1 MSKDIPPIESNTEQ
15 LRSYAFKDPLVVLA
29 TGFGIG
35 WIPVAPGTIASLV
48 IAILF
53 WFFVPE
59 SGVLQYAIIFLLF
72 LGTRFTLGFLV
83 RKYGE
88 NDEPCIVLDEFLGM
102 AIALFLVPKQWWLYL
117 IAFLIFR
124 IFDIVK
130 PWPISWIEQ
139 RVRGAYGIILDDVM
153 AGAGAAIITHLI
165 LLTQNW

>member
-1 MSKDIPPIESNTEQ
+1 MPKDIPPIESNADQ

-35 WIPVAPGTIASLV
+35 WIPFAPGTIASLV
-48 IAILF
+48 VALLV

-59 SGVLQYAIIFLLF
+59 SAVLQYAIIFLLF
-72 LGTRFTLGFLV
+72 IVARLTLGIVV
-83 RKYGE
+83 RKYGVK
-88 NDEPCIVLDEFLGM
+88 DESCIVLDEFLGM
-102 AIALFLVPKQWWLYL
+102 AIALFLVPKLWWAYL

-139 RVRGAYGIILDDVM
+139 RIRGAYGIILDDVM

-165 LLTQNW
+165 LLTQN